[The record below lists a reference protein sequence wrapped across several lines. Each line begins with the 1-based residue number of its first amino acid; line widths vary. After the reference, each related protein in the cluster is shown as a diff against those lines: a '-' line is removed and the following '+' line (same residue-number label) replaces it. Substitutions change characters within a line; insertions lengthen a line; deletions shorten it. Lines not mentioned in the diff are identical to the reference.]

1 RGPPRAEG
9 VGRGVEPRGGAR
21 GGKARMDQ
29 WRAVR
34 RGARSRGGD
43 PRSQAWQPRRSLE
56 SLGSLRQYA
65 GNRNPLRRQM
75 KKTLQIVTSAYRCN
89 SEEQDDPVVW
99 ICQAMKG
106 AGADLDMLLEGTAVN
121 YAVKGQDASGL
132 SFGTK
137 AQTQPP
143 RIEED
148 LKRLA
153 ANGINLIAVE
163 DDLTH
168 R

>member
-1 RGPPRAEG
+1 
-9 VGRGVEPRGGAR
+9 
-21 GGKARMDQ
+21 
-29 WRAVR
+29 
-34 RGARSRGGD
+34 
-43 PRSQAWQPRRSLE
+43 
-56 SLGSLRQYA
+56 
-65 GNRNPLRRQM
+65 M

-89 SEEQDDPVVW
+89 SEEQDDPVLW

-106 AGADLDMLLEGTAVN
+106 AGADLDVLLEGTAVN

-148 LKRLA
+148 LKRLSA
-153 ANGINLIAVE
+153 KGIKVYTIE
-163 DDLTH
+163 DDVAVCGLERSDLVDGITGIARAELPKLLIH
-168 R
+168 YDQVWRW

>member
-1 RGPPRAEG
+1 
-9 VGRGVEPRGGAR
+9 
-21 GGKARMDQ
+21 
-29 WRAVR
+29 
-34 RGARSRGGD
+34 
-43 PRSQAWQPRRSLE
+43 
-56 SLGSLRQYA
+56 
-65 GNRNPLRRQM
+65 M

-148 LKRLA
+148 LKRLSAKGIKVYAIEEDVA
-153 ANGINLIAVE
+153 ARGLERSDLLEEIKGITRAELPKFFAHYHQIW
-163 DDLTH
+163 
-168 R
+168 RW